1 MVNSLS
7 HITLM
12 LTAAA
17 SDIVGSPS
25 LKHSSLLGFQNTNV
39 SWLPPT
45 SLASS
50 QYQLLV
56 SPDDD
61 HGNHGSHLVSWL

>member
-1 MVNSLS
+1 MVNSPP
-7 HITLM
+7 HTTLM

-17 SDIVGSPS
+17 SDTVGSLS
-25 LKHSSLLGFQNTNV
+25 LKHSLLGFQNTNV

-56 SPDDD
+56 MMVVTMAPS
-61 HGNHGSHLVSWL
+61 